1 MIKFANRNNVT
12 GIRNMSKHPPTP
24 AASEASSRATKRNKP
39 SSSHPKTL
47 GSLLKYME
55 GMEVIVEL
63 KTGKRTRGTLMS
75 ADNDM
80 NVTLDKPQND
90 SPEDG
95 IDLLDTI
102 HIRGSTVRLIQ
113 FPDNADL
120 KGTIAAGVEQE
131 KAAVNKYKRGKRK

>member
-1 MIKFANRNNVT
+1 
-12 GIRNMSKHPPTP
+12 MSKRPPP
-24 AASEASSRATKRNKP
+24 AAAAALESSKPAKRKKP
-39 SSSHPKTL
+39 PSGNHPKTL

-63 KTGKRTRGTLMS
+63 KTGKRIRGTLLS

-80 NVTLDKPQND
+80 TVTLDNPQKD
-90 SPEDG
+90 SPEEDE
-95 IDLLDTI
+95 IELLDNI

-120 KGTIAAGVEQE
+120 KGTIASGIEQE
-131 KAAVNKYKRGKRK
+131 KAAVNRYKRGKRK

>member
-1 MIKFANRNNVT
+1 
-12 GIRNMSKHPPTP
+12 MSKRPPP
-24 AASEASSRATKRNKP
+24 AAASAESTANKRKKSPPPGNQ
-39 SSSHPKTL
+39 PKTL

-55 GMEVIVEL
+55 GMEVIMEL
-63 KTGKRTRGTLMS
+63 KTGKRIRGTLLS

-90 SPEDG
+90 EEE
-95 IDLLDTI
+95 LLDNI

-120 KGTIAAGVEQE
+120 KGTIAAGIEQE
-131 KAAVNKYKRGKRK
+131 KAAGNKYKRGKRK

>member
-1 MIKFANRNNVT
+1 MEDTTKEKDQSLR
-12 GIRNMSKHPPTP
+12 MSKRPPPP
-24 AASEASSRATKRNKP
+24 ATAAAPSKRKKP
-39 SSSHPKTL
+39 PGNHPKTL

-63 KTGKRTRGTLMS
+63 KTGKRIRGNLLS

-80 NVTLDKPQND
+80 NVTLENPQKD
-90 SPEDG
+90 AAEKEEDE
-95 IDLLDTI
+95 IELLDNI

-120 KGTIAAGVEQE
+120 HGTIAAGVEKE
-131 KAAVNKYKRGKRK
+131 KAAANKYKRGKRK

>member
-1 MIKFANRNNVT
+1 
-12 GIRNMSKHPPTP
+12 MSKRPPP
-24 AASEASSRATKRNKP
+24 AAAAAESSEASKRKKP
-39 SSSHPKTL
+39 PSGDHPKTL

-63 KTGKRTRGTLMS
+63 KTGKRIRGTLLS

-80 NVTLDKPQND
+80 TVTLDNPQKD
-90 SPEDG
+90 SPEDE
-95 IDLLDTI
+95 IELLDNI

-120 KGTIAAGVEQE
+120 KGTIAAGIDQE